1 MTAEAVTILPHPDP
15 VRNRKALESIA
26 SSTGYLTVW
35 EGAVRS
41 SKTVIALVAFSLY
54 VRQSKETRF
63 LMSGRTMGTIEQN
76 CILNDFGLLNMIP
89 GSEYHQVGK
98 KWGITFRVK
107 EKDGTMTPKVII
119 VQGASTIKDY
129 MALRGQSYG
138 GWFADEI
145 NMHDKAFVEEALKR
159 TAASRDRRHFFTLN
173 PGSPSEWIYK
183 EYLDRYDAMTE
194 TEKEI
199 LGGYHWW
206 HFTLEDN
213 PVMTEQMIAALELQY
228 PKGSVLYRRYILGE
242 RCIAEGL
249 VYPTFDD
256 SCIALPPDDV
266 KVKYASIDF
275 GTVHPTAMGW
285 YGRSPSTRAWYKV
298 REWVAT
304 PEQSL
309 SMTTSDYLDVFEAI
323 TAELGGIPRMNLTID
338 YGGGGEALAREAEK
352 RRWMPV
358 NPDKSV
364 LDGIAV
370 TGRLLHTHRLY
381 ISPECP
387 KTIESLRI
395 YRWDEKASERGE
407 TKPVKQDDD
416 PADETRYAAATFIEP
431 RVRA

>member
-1 MTAEAVTILPHPDP
+1 MPELVLKSFGPRVLRRIACTDALQFYEGPVRSGKTQASILSLLYYIATHDVSIGIMTGDTVGSITRNVIKSKMGLIDLCPGARGPVYRDNSTQVIIPTDHGDVTIYIFGGG
-15 VRNRKALESIA
+15 KANSDD
-26 SSTGYLTVW
+26 
-35 EGAVRS
+35 
-41 SKTVIALVAFSLY
+41 
-54 VRQSKETRF
+54 Q
-63 LMSGRTMGTIEQN
+63 
-76 CILNDFGLLNMIP
+76 
-89 GSEYHQVGK
+89 
-98 KWGITFRVK
+98 
-107 EKDGTMTPKVII
+107 
-119 VQGASTIKDY
+119 
-129 MALRGQSYG
+129 LRGVTADFWY
-138 GWFADEI
+138 ADEI
-145 NMHDKAFVEEALKR
+145 TKHHPTFVAEAMARLAAADHPFMLWTSNPDNPKHWLYTKYTDK
-159 TAASRDRRHFFTLN
+159 
-173 PGSPSEWIYK
+173 
-183 EYLDRYDAMTE
+183 YLAMTDE
-194 TEKEI
+194 EKAVF
-199 LGGYHWW
+199 GGYHEF
-206 HFTLEDN
+206 HFRLEDN
-213 PVMTEQMIAALELQY
+213 PIMTPAKIDALKL
-228 PKGSVLYRRYILGE
+228 RYSGFEYDRKILGK

-249 VYPTFDD
+249 VYPYMDD
-256 SCIALPPDDV
+256 SCVKMPPEDV

-364 LDGIAV
+364 LDGISI
-370 TGRLLHTHRLY
+370 TGRLLKSHHLY